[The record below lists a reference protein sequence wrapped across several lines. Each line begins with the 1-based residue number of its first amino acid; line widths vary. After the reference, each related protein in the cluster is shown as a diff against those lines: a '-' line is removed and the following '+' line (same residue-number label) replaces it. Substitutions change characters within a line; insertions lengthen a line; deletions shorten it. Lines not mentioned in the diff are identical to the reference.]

1 MNFWKGLFFKKCYL
15 MNYWKRDFEKDY
27 LMSIYE
33 KRFLLEILDEQI
45 SLKKKGIFFQT
56 FLKKDFLRK
65 WFLWLSIGKKK
76 KFCFKGK
83 TPWVF
88 VSIFEG
94 DSNFKPIGT

>member
-45 SLKKKGIFFQT
+45 SFKKKGIFFQT
-56 FLKKDFLRK
+56 FLKEDFLNEMVSTVIYRK
-65 WFLWLSIGKKK
+65 KGVLKAKLHGFL
-76 KFCFKGK
+76 
-83 TPWVF
+83 
-88 VSIFEG
+88 
-94 DSNFKPIGT
+94 